1 MGIGDAAKL
10 ELLLDFGI
18 GNAGTGKKYAIES
31 EIHRRASRD
40 WRISSPAVGV

>member
-18 GNAGTGKKYAIES
+18 GNAGAGKKYAIES
-31 EIHRRASRD
+31 EIHRRGGTGEF
-40 WRISSPAVGV
+40 PHQQ